1 MIDITLVL
9 WAVCIGFSIF
19 SANCVIHIVYEK
31 CYKSNSQ
38 ELEQNLAV
46 ENNREDLSGDDEDYI
61 ETNV

>member
-1 MIDITLVL
+1 MGR
-9 WAVCIGFSIF
+9 VCIGFSIF